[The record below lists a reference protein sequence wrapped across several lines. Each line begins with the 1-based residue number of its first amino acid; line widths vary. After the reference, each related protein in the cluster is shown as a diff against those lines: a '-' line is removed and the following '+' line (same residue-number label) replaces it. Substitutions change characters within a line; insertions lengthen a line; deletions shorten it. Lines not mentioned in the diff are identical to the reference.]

1 MLHRPLPSFLTPVRD
16 ANKTLLVN
24 NKGANLERSR
34 SSVSSLLSPIFGGG
48 GGQQQQQQQQQHQR
62 TSSPS
67 TLAQL
72 QQFKSFLQQ
81 RLNISRGGGASKAE
95 GEDEE
100 VRTRGFCK
108 YNIAKS
114 VKNNFFLKDG
124 LRRRRRSAT
133 QGGGGGGGGEST
145 NASRPRRRLLK
156 VSV

>member
-1 MLHRPLPSFLTPVRD
+1 MLHRALPSFLTPVRD
-16 ANKTLLVN
+16 ENKTLLAN

-81 RLNISRGGGASKAE
+81 RLNISRGGASKAE

-100 VRTRGFCK
+100 VKTRGFANTTLPK
-108 YNIAKS
+108 VGKINS
-114 VKNNFFLKDG
+114 FLKDG

-133 QGGGGGGGGEST
+133 QGGGGGGEST